1 MTTSTAQPRF
11 NYGGQAVIEGVMMRG
26 SKALAVAVRDPHG
39 QIVMHSEPINAALYS
54 GTISRIPFLRGLSML
69 WDALGLGMRSLM
81 YSANIAASAIDQPP
95 AASTVNPPGAAG
107 SIESAPAEA
116 KTSDIFNGPIGWG
129 VMAFSIVFALVIFL
143 FIPKWIASAF
153 EGSVSKLGSAIIEGV
168 VRLLIFIAYIWLIG
182 RSREIGRVFG
192 YHGAEHKTINAYEAG
207 DELTVENV
215 QRHSLQ
221 HPRCGTAFLLTVVLL
236 SIVFFAPLNG
246 LPFALGLVLRV
257 LLLPVVAM
265 FAYEYIRFSARHL
278 KNPIMRALIAPN
290 LAMQLLTTRQP
301 DNSMVE
307 VAITALKKVLDTEQ
321 LQPLNPER
329 MIP

>member
-1 MTTSTAQPRF
+1 MQNSVSQPRF

-26 SKALAVAVRDPHG
+26 SKALAVAVREPHG
-39 QIVMHSEPINAALYS
+39 SIVMHSEPINQALYN
-54 GTISRIPFLRGLSML
+54 GPISRIPFVRGLSML
-69 WDALGLGMRSLM
+69 WDSLGLGMRSLM
-81 YSANIAASAIDQPP
+81 YSANIAASELDEPKTVP
-95 AASTVNPPGAAG
+95 AEGVTA
-107 SIESAPAEA
+107 APAPA
-116 KTSDIFNGPIGWG
+116 SDIFNGPIGWG
-129 VMAFSIVFALVIFL
+129 VIAFSVVFAIAIFL
-143 FIPKWIASAF
+143 FVPKWLATFVDASAT
-153 EGSVSKLGSAIIEGV
+153 SLGSALIEGGI
-168 VRLLIFIAYIWLIG
+168 RLLVFIAYIVLVS
-182 RSREIGRVFG
+182 RSKEIGRVFG

-236 SIVFFAPLNG
+236 SIVFFAPLHD
-246 LPFALGLVLRV
+246 LPLVLGMILRI
-257 LLLPVVAM
+257 LLVPVVAM

-307 VAITALKKVLDTEQ
+307 VAISALKKVLDTEQ
-321 LQPLNPER
+321 LKPLNPEH